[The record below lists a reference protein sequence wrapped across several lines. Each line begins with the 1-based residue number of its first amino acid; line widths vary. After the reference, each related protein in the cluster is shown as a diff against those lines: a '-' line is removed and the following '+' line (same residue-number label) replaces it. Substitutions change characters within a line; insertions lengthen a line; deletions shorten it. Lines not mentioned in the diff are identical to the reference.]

1 MNYGRVIGR
10 KVELNGTEWNRL
22 QLDGP
27 CLEQVAP
34 LPLPTESLAAL
45 ALSWGTPWQTRRQT
59 SQSNRQL
66 WEQNQK
72 AKAPKQRGDGTRRR
86 GMGDRMIR
94 IDTAY
99 LLAQMYEVSV
109 DELIEQ

>member
-1 MNYGRVIGR
+1 M
-10 KVELNGTEWNRL
+10 ELNGTEWNRL

-27 CLEQVAP
+27 CLERERARC
-34 LPLPTESLAAL
+34 A
-45 ALSWGTPWQTRRQT
+45 RRQGP
-59 SQSNRQL
+59 SNRQL

-86 GMGDRMIR
+86 GMGGRMIR